1 MYTYGDVTR
10 ISKKVIS
17 FHDQNHVHESAHEK
31 GRLPGIVEKGPKLC
45 WRHSETELFVT
56 LVKGRMR
63 PIFSNV
69 RVRLSIYK
77 PTSRINEGVGYHA

>member
-31 GRLPGIVEKGPKLC
+31 SRLPGIGEKGPKLC

-56 LVKGRMR
+56 LVKGRTAGLR
-63 PIFSNV
+63 QE
-69 RVRLSIYK
+69 
-77 PTSRINEGVGYHA
+77 SRFDGTFICNYHEQA